1 LRKSPAM
8 TPRLILFERRGS
20 SCLPN
25 GQYAPVMGFVM
36 LIVDSESSRDKSIRP
51 IVAHDAQGKSG

>member
-1 LRKSPAM
+1 M

-25 GQYAPVMGFVM
+25 DQYAPVMGFVM